1 MSVKWIIADID
12 GCISPDESVPWNM
25 ESFGRFVDQV
35 REASAGRGPLPPL
48 TLCTGRP
55 QPYCEVLMKMLDIRV
70 PVIAENG
77 AVLYSL
83 HDNVARYGPG
93 VTEEKLLGLRA
104 VREFLETQVFPEF
117 PDAVY
122 QFGKEAQLSI
132 FSERP
137 EIFEPIKHR
146 VEDHVTQH
154 GGPDLLINA
163 SPCYLNISLKGVD
176 KGSTLRVLIE
186 ELGVTRDEVAGVGDS
201 VGDLPLRHAVGFFAC
216 PINAGPQ
223 VKAAADYVSPYE
235 NIDGMLDILTRPEL
249 QHDQETA

>member
-1 MSVKWIIADID
+1 MAVKWIVADID
-12 GCISPDESVPWNM
+12 GCISPDESVPWNL
-25 ESFGRFVDQV
+25 ESFGRFAHLV
-35 REASAGRGPLPPL
+35 REASAGRGSLPPL

-55 QPYCEVLMKMLDIRV
+55 QPYCEVLMKILDIRV

-104 VREFLETQVFPEF
+104 VREFIETKVFPEF

-132 FSERP
+132 FSERT
-137 EIFEPIKHR
+137 EIFESIKQR
-146 VEDHVTQH
+146 VEEYVAQQ

-163 SPCYLNISLKGVD
+163 SPCYLNISLNGVD
-176 KGSTLRVLIE
+176 KGSTLRMLLD
-186 ELGVTRDEVAGVGDS
+186 ELGATHDEVAGVGDS
-201 VGDLPLRHAVGFFAC
+201 VGDLPLRNAVGFFAC
-216 PINAGPQ
+216 PANADLE

-235 NIDGMLDILTRPEL
+235 NIDGMLDILTRSEL
-249 QHDQETA
+249 QH

>member
-1 MSVKWIIADID
+1 MAVKWIIADID
-12 GCISPDESVPWNM
+12 GCISPDESVPWNL
-25 ESFGRFVDQV
+25 ESFGRFAHLV
-35 REASAGRGPLPPL
+35 REASAGRGSLPPL

-77 AVLYSL
+77 AVLYTL

-104 VREFLETQVFPEF
+104 VRAFLETEVFPEY
-117 PDAVY
+117 PEAVY
-122 QFGKEAQLSI
+122 QFGKEAQLSV
-132 FSERP
+132 FSERT
-137 EIFEPIKHR
+137 EIFDPIKQR
-146 VEDHVTQH
+146 VEAFVAQQ

-163 SPCYLNISLKGVD
+163 SPCYLNISLNGVD
-176 KGSTLRVLIE
+176 KGSTLRVLLE
-186 ELGVTRDEVAGVGDS
+186 ELGVTHDQAAGVGDS
-201 VGDLPLRHAVGFFAC
+201 VGDLPLRNAVGFFAC
-216 PINAGPQ
+216 PVNAGPE

-249 QHDQETA
+249 QRM